1 MNDIPCI
8 DIAPF
13 LRGTATDKA
22 ATARAFGRAF
32 EEIGF
37 ATIVG
42 HDVPENLT
50 RRTYDA
56 ALAFFELP
64 LAEKMAAMPPE
75 RVKSRGYLPV
85 GIESVART
93 RGDDR
98 PADLCEALVFQGLN
112 RDAEDLPP
120 DSISPVTGNV
130 VPRQP
135 VQLYPLY
142 RAYFMAMRD
151 LVGALMQ
158 LSALALDLPET
169 FFDRFMDNR
178 RGTLRTVFYPDQP
191 AEPKPGQLRYGAHSD
206 YGGLTILR
214 QDDAPGGLQACLKSG
229 AWIDVPPIPG
239 SFVLNIGDL
248 MARWT
253 NDRWRSTLHRVMNPS
268 RDITGSTQRLSL
280 VFFSGPN
287 DDALIECLPTCRDT
301 GHPAKYP
308 PVRAAEYVA
317 SKLSASMPEKLTRPL

>member
-1 MNDIPCI
+1 MSDIPCI

-13 LRGTATDKA
+13 LRGTESDKA

-37 ATIVG
+37 AAIVG
-42 HDVPENLT
+42 HGVPEGLIH
-50 RRTYDA
+50 RTYDV
-56 ALAFFELP
+56 ALAFFGLP
-64 LAEKMAAMPPE
+64 LAEKMTAMPPE

-120 DSISPVTGNV
+120 GTVSPVTGNV
-130 VPRQP
+130 VPRRP
-135 VQLYPLY
+135 VGLYPLY
-142 RAYFMAMRD
+142 HAYFLAMRD
-151 LVGALMQ
+151 LVGTLMR

-169 FFDRFMDNR
+169 FFEPFMDNR

-191 AEPKPGQLRYGAHSD
+191 EEPKPGQLRYGAHSD

-253 NDRWRSTLHRVMNPS
+253 NDRWRSTLHRVMNPP
-268 RDITGSTQRLSL
+268 RDLTGSTQRLSL

-287 DDALIECLPTCRDT
+287 DDALIECLPSCADAA
-301 GHPAKYP
+301 HPAKYP

-317 SKLSASMPEKLTRPL
+317 SKLAASMPEKLAVS